1 MYKMFLFSIFFQVAG
16 FGQNYTSYFT
26 GDTSNITTNPKG
38 GVCLMGGATEDDNA
52 MKWFLQQANG
62 GDILVLR
69 ATGSDGYNDYLY
81 TTLGIPV
88 NSVETVV
95 CNNANASNDLYLAER
110 IQRAEAIWFAGGD
123 QWTYITYWRNT
134 PVDSLVNRAIAERN
148 IVIGGTSAGMVIQ
161 GQHYFSAENGTVTSA
176 TAMANPFGN
185 LVTVDNAPFIENE
198 YLVNVITDTHFDS
211 PDRRGRL
218 ATFLARI
225 YADNGTYGKAIACDE
240 YTAVCIDTN
249 GIARVYGGYPAYD
262 EEAYFVQANCDLVV
276 QAPEI
281 CSAGLPLTWN
291 LGSQALKVYRVKGTA
306 AGSNSFD
313 LNDWKSVGGNG
324 DWLDWSVNAGVFS
337 EIPSVSIDCV
347 LDLGVEADS
356 FMLPIYPNPST
367 NKLKIETNGMD
378 LSAAKIIMYNSLGQE
393 ISVPVSTAS
402 TNFIELNTSGL
413 ENGIYC
419 LSVRLGNKIMCRK
432 IVKQ

>member
-1 MYKMFLFSIFFQVAG
+1 
-16 FGQNYTSYFT
+16 
-26 GDTSNITTNPKG
+26 
-38 GVCLMGGATEDDNA
+38 
-52 MKWFLQQANG
+52 
-62 GDILVLR
+62 
-69 ATGSDGYNDYLY
+69 
-81 TTLGIPV
+81 
-88 NSVETVV
+88 
-95 CNNANASNDLYLAER
+95 
-110 IQRAEAIWFAGGD
+110 
-123 QWTYITYWRNT
+123 
-134 PVDSLVNRAIAERN
+134 
-148 IVIGGTSAGMVIQ
+148 
-161 GQHYFSAENGTVTSA
+161 
-176 TAMANPFGN
+176 MANPFGN